1 MEFLKDSKTIIL
13 GYDKS
18 SERGDVNFIDMS

>member
-1 MEFLKDSKTIIL
+1 MFMEFLKDSKTIIL

-18 SERGDVNFIDMS
+18 S